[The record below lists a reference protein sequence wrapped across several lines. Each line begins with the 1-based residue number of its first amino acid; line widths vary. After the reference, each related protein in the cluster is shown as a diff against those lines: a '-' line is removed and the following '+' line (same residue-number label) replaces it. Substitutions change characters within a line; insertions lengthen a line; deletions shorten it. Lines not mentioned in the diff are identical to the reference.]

1 MKSIKPGRGPS
12 MMGGISSI
20 FAALFGVLWTILAAS
35 MGGGIF
41 ALFGIFFIGM
51 AITSAVYNI
60 KNATGKNRY
69 SSFDITEG
77 HEEPDPFNEYFGNN
91 TYYSSSTSDSNSSQ
105 QQSSRDSKYCP
116 YCGTKVEGD
125 YLYCNQCGKKL
136 P

>member
-12 MMGGISSI
+12 MMGGISCI
-20 FAALFGVLWTILAAS
+20 IAALFGVFW
-35 MGGGIF
+35 MIF
-41 ALFGIFFIGM
+41 AISIGAGFFSLFGLFFIAM
-51 AITSAVYNI
+51 AVISAIYNF

-69 SSFDITEG
+69 SSFDITEDA
-77 HEEPDPFNEYFGNN
+77 EEPDPFNEYYGNN
-91 TYYSSSTSDSNSSQ
+91 TYYSNSSTNSQ
-105 QQSSRDSKYCP
+105 TAQSASDSKYCP